1 MNIWIDH
8 FIYIASFGVFE
19 DTNLAIFSIFPE
31 KLTAGNL
38 ILILAAEISALAAI
52 FAVGF
57 LLNKLAKYLPFLKI
71 KDNPNLKYLKFPY
84 FLIAAPLFLVPM
96 ITSVI
101 VFFIGYQPTRFNL
114 KWSIFLVLG
123 VRVASVFW
131 TLA

>member
-31 KLTAGNL
+31 KLTAVNLLL
-38 ILILAAEISALAAI
+38 ILVAEISAFAAI
-52 FAVGF
+52 FTVGF
-57 LLNKLAKYLPFLKI
+57 LLNKLAKYLTFLNI

-84 FLIAAPLFLVPM
+84 FLLAAPLFLQPM
-96 ITSVI
+96 ITGVI